1 MVLKMTKNKK
11 SFVCQDES
19 STQKLASLLANVCCK
34 GDVFALY
41 GTLGAGKSTFSR
53 YFIQHFMGKIDVP
66 SPTFTLVQTYSTND
80 FDIYHYDM
88 YRLKHPEEAYELG
101 VDEAFY
107 NAVNLIEWPEN
118 IETLLPKHTWK
129 INITINGS
137 CRIFEIIASTEEQ
150 NKRLQEISF
159 E

>member
-1 MVLKMTKNKK
+1 MITNKK
-11 SFVCQDES
+11 SFICKNEND
-19 STQKLASLLANVCCK
+19 TQKLASLIAGICNK

-53 YFIQHFMGKIDVP
+53 YFIQHFMGNIDVP
-66 SPTFTLVQTYSTND
+66 SPTFTLVQTYSTDD

-88 YRLKHPEEAYELG
+88 YRLKHQDEAYELG
-101 VDEAFY
+101 IDEAFY

-118 IETLLPKHTWK
+118 IERLLPKYTWR
-129 INITINGS
+129 INITVKES
-137 CRIFEIIASTEEQ
+137 YRVFEITTSNEEQ
-150 NKRLQEISF
+150 FNRIKEIVF